1 MKLSGGVFFIIEFLL
16 VFLPLW
22 AQEEDSALEL
32 EAVTVTGTRTE
43 KRLADSPVV
52 TEVIT
57 AEEIE
62 NSNADTLMDIL
73 DDYGL
78 MYTSGPM
85 GDYIRLQGMGEGR
98 VLYLIDGRRVTGR
111 VAQRLNGETLP
122 LGNVE
127 RIEIVRGPQS
137 ALYGSDGIGGV
148 INIITKKPDGDVSLS
163 VSLTNR
169 FLLAYDDPDTSY
181 KAKPLNDFNPVRE
194 QTAVVKAGFPIAA
207 LRNSLTLEGSRGDY
221 YYAEQ
226 KSKSILPEYQRG
238 KAGFDSA
245 FSPGD
250 VSEVRFGGSVMLM
263 RSDEQANNVK
273 DITRRDYVRADGY
286 IETDFTP
293 WESGS
298 LTLRLY
304 DNYYQR
310 DKDTYSGPLDTW
322 YKGNN
327 HENENLVAAEA
338 LGVYDG
344 VEDFIFTL
352 GLEGAYNSMDKYD
365 LHTDDGHA
373 AEVNKQAVFF
383 QAENFAEDIYSL
395 IGGLRL
401 ERNSLFGLA
410 AAPKLSAM
418 YHLSKEFRVLGGAG
432 LGYRAPDFTD
442 LYMDMNET
450 VVSEHPTVLGNED
463 LKPEYAL
470 GFNAALEYSAESR
483 FAQINFYYTELS
495 NEIAYED
502 TGLKTASGAAVWKNG
517 NVSRSFRTGLDSEG
531 KISFF
536 EYGFVSAG
544 YGYLFAYDRSEQ
556 EKLHVQPAH
565 TAKMKAGADF
575 KSTGIHTYLQGRW
588 FSPLEPTGPDY
599 ENSRFILDF
608 YFSAAIGEYI
618 KARFSVD
625 NITGETDPL
634 GPTTAQTFSVGIQYS
649 F

>member
-1 MKLSGGVFFIIEFLL
+1 MKSL
-16 VFLPLW
+16 VFAVCVMGLW
-22 AQEEDSALEL
+22 RLCPAFVQEQAEPAYEL
-32 EAVTVTGTRTE
+32 EDITVTGTRTE

-78 MYTSGPM
+78 MYTRNAM

-111 VAQRLNGETLP
+111 IAQRLNGETLP

-169 FLLAYDDPDTSY
+169 FLLAYDNPDTSY
-181 KAKPLNDFNPVRE
+181 KAEPFMDFNPVRE
-194 QTAVVKAGFPIAA
+194 QTAAVKVGFPLAA
-207 LRNSLTLEGSRGDY
+207 LRNSLTLEGSRGDF

-226 KSKSILPEYQRG
+226 KAASILPEYYRG
-238 KAGFDSA
+238 RAGLDSA

-250 VSEVRFGGSVMLM
+250 ASEVRFGGSFMLM
-263 RSDEQANNVK
+263 RSDEQANIVK
-273 DITRRDYVRADGY
+273 DITRRDYLRADGY
-286 IETDFTP
+286 IETDFSP
-293 WESGS
+293 LENGS

-304 DNYYQR
+304 DNFYQR
-310 DKDTYSGPLDTW
+310 DMDTYSAPIHTW
-322 YKGNN
+322 YTGNN
-327 HENENLVAAEA
+327 HENENLIAAEA

-344 VEDFIFTL
+344 VENFIFTL
-352 GLEGAYNSMDKYD
+352 GLEGAYNSLDKYN
-365 LHTDDGHA
+365 LNKN
-373 AEVNKQAVFF
+373 VNAINRQALFF
-383 QAENFAEDIYSL
+383 QAENFAEDVYSL

-401 ERNSLFGLA
+401 ERNSQFGFA

-432 LGYRAPDFTD
+432 VGYRAPDFSD
-442 LYMDMNET
+442 LYILMDET
-450 VVSEHPTVLGNED
+450 VVANHPTVLGNED

-470 GFNAALEYSAESR
+470 GFNAALEYAAEGR
-483 FAQINFYYTELS
+483 FAQVNLYYTELF
-495 NEIAYED
+495 NEIVSEN
-502 TGLKTASGAAVWKNG
+502 TGGLTSSGAGIYRNE
-517 NVSRSFRTGLDSEG
+517 NVSRSFRTGMDSEA
-531 KISFF
+531 KISLF
-536 EYGFVSAG
+536 EYAFISAG
-544 YGYLFAYDRSEQ
+544 YGYVFAYDRSEK

-565 TAKMKAGADF
+565 TVKMKVGADF
-575 KSTGIHTYLQGRW
+575 KGPGIHTYLQGRW
-588 FSPLEPTGPDY
+588 FSPLYPADPDY
-599 ENSRFILDF
+599 EARLILDF
-608 YFSAAIGEYI
+608 YFSASIGEHI
-618 KARFSVD
+618 KLKFTVD
-625 NITGETDPL
+625 NITGEIDSL
-634 GPTTAQTFSVGIQYS
+634 GPTAPQIFSVGIQYS
-649 F
+649 L